1 MKKSILSLLLACFL
15 QINLAFAQNVM
26 KGVVSDAN
34 GPLVGVV
41 IHDKDNAKGTTSDM
55 SGKYA
60 LNGAESGHTIEFRY
74 LGYVTETVV
83 WDGKS
88 VVNIKLKE
96 DAVQLEET
104 VVIGYGS
111 VKKKDLTGAVGVI
124 NSSLIE
130 KQSTSQLSQSL
141 QGLIPGLTVTRSS
154 SMPGASATVQV
165 RGVTTMSDSS
175 PLILVDG
182 MMVSSLDNIASEDV
196 QQITVLKDAASAS
209 IYGARAAAGVIL
221 ITTKEATEGQLS
233 IGYNGEI
240 SLSSPTEFPKFL
252 TDPYHYMT
260 MYNEWSWNDAGN
272 PAGGEFANYSQDYID
287 NYATNNRY
295 DPIQYPIYDWKD
307 AILSNT
313 AMRHKHNL
321 TMTYGNK
328 VIKSHT
334 SATYENADAIYKGS
348 NHERISIRS
357 RNNLKISDKLS
368 GSIDFSVR
376 YATKN
381 DPTSGSP
388 IRAAYMYPSIYL
400 GLYPDGRVGPGKDG
414 SLSNTL
420 AALLEGGEK
429 KTVSNTM
436 TGKFSLSYKP
446 IKDLTLTAN
455 LTPTVGTVSIKEMKK
470 AIPVYDAY
478 ETDVMLGYVSGY
490 TSNSLSEERRNIKS
504 LEKQFIATYDKT
516 FSKVHNFNAMVG
528 YEDYSYTYETMSGS
542 TNDMSLSSF
551 PYLDLANKNALAVAG
566 NSYQNAYRSF
576 FGRVMYNYD
585 SRYYLQ
591 LNARE
596 DGSSRFHKDH
606 RWGFFP
612 SASVGWVISNEK
624 FMQNITP
631 INYLKFRASIG
642 TLGNERIGN
651 YPYQT
656 YISFNNAIMYDSAGS
671 TPQSSMSAA
680 QQDYAYENIHWEKTQ
695 SWDIGVDAAFFN
707 NRLDFSADYYYKKT
721 TDMLLS
727 VAIPSFTGYS
737 APDRNVG
744 KMHTR
749 GWEVKLG
756 WSDRIGDVSYAVS
769 FNISDYKSMS
779 YTYKNISRANRIL
792 EALDKLEG
800 KYSTT
805 ELNTLRA
812 EARFFRAFAYSR
824 LITLWGDVPFY
835 VTSITPEEAFEMGRT
850 DKAVVLKQI
859 YDDYDYAAENL
870 PVANNNSGATR
881 VDKGTAYAYKA
892 RTALYQ
898 HDYGTA
904 AKAAQDCMDLEVYDL
919 APDYGE
925 LFRDKTRGSKEVIFS
940 VAHSSDLELDENGK
954 PTTQAIGS
962 FIARSAG
969 GTHNAQPSWELLA
982 VYEMT
987 NGKTI
992 DEPGSGFDPHD
1003 PFANRD
1009 PRCLETFAAPG
1020 SRIYGIEWNPAPNAL
1035 EIMDYTQNRMITNK
1049 DSKGGSDASNC
1060 AYNGCCLRKGAQE
1073 SWRTTLYN
1081 DNPVI
1086 LMRYADVLLMYAE
1099 AKIELGE
1106 IDATVLACIND
1117 VRARAYGTT
1126 RTQTNDYPSI
1136 TTTDQTAL
1144 RKVLR
1149 RERRVEFAWENLRY
1163 FDLLRWHQFE
1173 NAFGHN
1179 MYGFTR
1185 TANRAKEYF
1194 AAGNWFWPETPT
1206 FDKDGFPSFEAMADG
1221 TYIVQHGER
1230 KYDEKIYLWPLPSDD
1245 VLIMNG
1251 KLVQNPGY

>member
-1 MKKSILSLLLACFL
+1 MKK
-15 QINLAFAQNVM
+15 
-26 KGVVSDAN
+26 
-34 GPLVGVV
+34 
-41 IHDKDNAKGTTSDM
+41 IH
-55 SGKYA
+55 
-60 LNGAESGHTIEFRY
+60 
-74 LGYVTETVV
+74 V
-83 WDGKS
+83 
-88 VVNIKLKE
+88 
-96 DAVQLEET
+96 
-104 VVIGYGS
+104 
-111 VKKKDLTGAVGVI
+111 
-124 NSSLIE
+124 LIC
-130 KQSTSQLSQSL
+130 
-141 QGLIPGLTVTRSS
+141 
-154 SMPGASATVQV
+154 M
-165 RGVTTMSDSS
+165 
-175 PLILVDG
+175 
-182 MMVSSLDNIASEDV
+182 IA
-196 QQITVLKDAASAS
+196 
-209 IYGARAAAGVIL
+209 
-221 ITTKEATEGQLS
+221 
-233 IGYNGEI
+233 
-240 SLSSPTEFPKFL
+240 
-252 TDPYHYMT
+252 
-260 MYNEWSWNDAGN
+260 
-272 PAGGEFANYSQDYID
+272 
-287 NYATNNRY
+287 
-295 DPIQYPIYDWKD
+295 
-307 AILSNT
+307 
-313 AMRHKHNL
+313 
-321 TMTYGNK
+321 
-328 VIKSHT
+328 
-334 SATYENADAIYKGS
+334 
-348 NHERISIRS
+348 
-357 RNNLKISDKLS
+357 
-368 GSIDFSVR
+368 
-376 YATKN
+376 
-381 DPTSGSP
+381 
-388 IRAAYMYPSIYL
+388 
-400 GLYPDGRVGPGKDG
+400 
-414 SLSNTL
+414 
-420 AALLEGGEK
+420 
-429 KTVSNTM
+429 
-436 TGKFSLSYKP
+436 
-446 IKDLTLTAN
+446 
-455 LTPTVGTVSIKEMKK
+455 
-470 AIPVYDAY
+470 
-478 ETDVMLGYVSGY
+478 
-490 TSNSLSEERRNIKS
+490 
-504 LEKQFIATYDKT
+504 
-516 FSKVHNFNAMVG
+516 
-528 YEDYSYTYETMSGS
+528 
-542 TNDMSLSSF
+542 
-551 PYLDLANKNALAVAG
+551 
-566 NSYQNAYRSF
+566 
-576 FGRVMYNYD
+576 
-585 SRYYLQ
+585 
-591 LNARE
+591 
-596 DGSSRFHKDH
+596 
-606 RWGFFP
+606 
-612 SASVGWVISNEK
+612 
-624 FMQNITP
+624 
-631 INYLKFRASIG
+631 
-642 TLGNERIGN
+642 
-651 YPYQT
+651 
-656 YISFNNAIMYDSAGS
+656 
-671 TPQSSMSAA
+671 
-680 QQDYAYENIHWEKTQ
+680 
-695 SWDIGVDAAFFN
+695 
-707 NRLDFSADYYYKKT
+707 
-721 TDMLLS
+721 LLS
-727 VAIPSFTGYS
+727 VTSCVNLDLNPPSAASSENWFSSPEEVRISLNDFYRSTFFVIEEGWTL
-737 APDRNVG
+737 DRN
-744 KMHTR
+744 TDDWAQR
-749 GWEVKLG
+749 T
-756 WSDRIGDVSYAVS
+756 
-769 FNISDYKSMS
+769 NIYTIAAGSLNASSTSNPNIKTVWS

-800 KYSTT
+800 KYST
-805 ELNTLRA
+805 
-812 EARFFRAFAYSR
+812 
-824 LITLWGDVPFY
+824 
-835 VTSITPEEAFEMGRT
+835 
-850 DKAVVLKQI
+850 KQI
-859 YDDYDYAAENL
+859 YEDYDYAAENL
-870 PVANNNSGATR
+870 PAANNNSGATR

-1035 EIMDYTQNRMITNK
+1035 EVMDYTQNRMITNK

-1136 TTTDQTAL
+1136 TTTDQAAL